1 MHFFL
6 KFHRIFPLYS
16 SCLDLKYKKITSE
29 IAQSYADQM
38 LSQIPNPKTYFSLI
52 VQQSERVLFVYLLI
66 FQSHWIAEKL
76 KKDKT
81 AEFFIN
87 GFSQIVSK
95 MIQKSKN
102 NNIILGLVF
111 STSHIQRIG
120 ELLPFHLVS

>member
-1 MHFFL
+1 
-6 KFHRIFPLYS
+6 
-16 SCLDLKYKKITSE
+16 
-29 IAQSYADQM
+29 M